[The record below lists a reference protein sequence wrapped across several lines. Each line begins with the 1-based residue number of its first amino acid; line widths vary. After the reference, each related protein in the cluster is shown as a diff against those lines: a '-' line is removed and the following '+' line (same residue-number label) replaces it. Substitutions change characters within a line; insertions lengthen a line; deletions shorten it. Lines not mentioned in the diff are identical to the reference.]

1 MQVSVYLD
9 VDRMVRNVDHGD
21 VTRETLFQQR
31 SRYKKQGKK
40 AEVVAITRALEL
52 TKCAA
57 SGVLRQAQRLAVNF
71 DGMDAEKAL
80 ELKATVAAY
89 ALKSTDL
96 QASVVLAFQSL
107 FHAKGIELSFDECMT
122 YLMLFSMDHFEKITG
137 ELPVIVH

>member
-1 MQVSVYLD
+1 MSVYLN

-31 SRYKKQGKK
+31 SRYKKAGKM
-40 AEVVAITRALEL
+40 AEVEAITEALEL

-57 SGVLRQAQRLAVNF
+57 SGVLRQAQRLAANF
-71 DGMDAEKAL
+71 DGMDSEKAL
-80 ELKATVAAY
+80 ALKATVAAY
-89 ALKSTDL
+89 ASKSTDL

-107 FHAKGIELSFDECMT
+107 FEAKGVPMDYDEVSA
-122 YLMLFSMDHFEKITG
+122 YLMLYAMDHFDRITG

>member
-1 MQVSVYLD
+1 MSVYLD

-31 SRYKKQGKK
+31 SRYKKQGKT
-40 AEVVAITRALEL
+40 AEVEAITRALEL

-89 ALKSTDL
+89 ASKSTDL
-96 QASVVLAFQSL
+96 QASIVLAFQSL
-107 FHAKGIELSFDECMT
+107 FEAKGVPMEYDEVLA
-122 YLMLFSMDHFEKITG
+122 YLMLKASADFEDMAG